1 MYIVRM
7 DIFSDDDDDDFDGV
21 INVYDFMNY
30 WHDCYYH
37 HYSYKHDQY

>member
-21 INVYDFMNY
+21 INVYDFMNLLTRLLLPPLLL
-30 WHDCYYH
+30 
-37 HYSYKHDQY
+37 

>member
-30 WHDCYYH
+30 
-37 HYSYKHDQY
+37 

>member
-21 INVYDFMNY
+21 INVYELLT
-30 WHDCYYH
+30 WLLLPPLLL
-37 HYSYKHDQY
+37 